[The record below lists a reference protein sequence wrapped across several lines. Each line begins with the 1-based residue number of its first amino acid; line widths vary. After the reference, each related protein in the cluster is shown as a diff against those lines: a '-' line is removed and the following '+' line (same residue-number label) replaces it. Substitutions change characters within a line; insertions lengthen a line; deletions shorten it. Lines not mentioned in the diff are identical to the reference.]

1 MRAACCYI
9 GLLGSAIARVPH
21 SSVFMWLT
29 TVSPA
34 ETDEPIEMPFGGL
47 ARARARWRHLTNT
60 MDRQQLVI
68 IDTFHFSASGSAVR
82 LVCVCLCLDENS

>member
-9 GLLGSAIARVPH
+9 GLLASAIARVPH
-21 SSVFMWLT
+21 SSVFVWLT

-60 MDRQQLVI
+60 MDR
-68 IDTFHFSASGSAVR
+68 AAAVR
-82 LVCVCLCLDENS
+82 PVAAITTATCHN